1 MASQNV
7 KIKTDHGDLCK
18 TESAKQFEPIN
29 IKVVSKQR
37 TIHLIPHLSTGLW
50 RIFLPGA
57 PPWRPS
63 LLFFQVQWR
72 SWIWPPRRKG
82 PRAQESAGCRDW
94 VRGWGGFRGQAAC
107 SPPAIK
113 RACSNVSAGQVH
125 SAISNSFL
133 LVDVGLWPRGAGI
146 ESIFLLLC
154 HHSQMNYENKS
165 SI

>member
-1 MASQNV
+1 MASRNV

-18 TESAKQFEPIN
+18 TESAEQFEPIN

-57 PPWRPS
+57 PPWRPCS
-63 LLFFQVQWR
+63 LFSLRLWR
-72 SWIWPPRRKG
+72 SWIWPHRRMG
-82 PRAQESAGCRDW
+82 PRAQKSAGCQLQGD
-94 VRGWGGFRGQAAC
+94 AAAE
-107 SPPAIK
+107 PPALPPPPIQ
-113 RACSNVSAGQVH
+113 RACSDASAGQAH